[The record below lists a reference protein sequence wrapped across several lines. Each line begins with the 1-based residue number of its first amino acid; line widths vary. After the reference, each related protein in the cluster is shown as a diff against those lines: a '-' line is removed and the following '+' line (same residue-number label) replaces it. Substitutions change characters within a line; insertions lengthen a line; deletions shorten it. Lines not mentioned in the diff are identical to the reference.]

1 MREKRLKRSPKA
13 STEKINELVRAELKT
28 KRLEMRLR
36 EGKLKPLDKISP
48 VRRYVGAIVQK

>member
-28 KRLEMRLR
+28 KRLEMRLG

>member
-36 EGKLKPLDKISP
+36 EGKLKPLDKIYP